1 MAQNAEKQSKKKEHI
16 LVGLSSAPSNSKI
29 VETASKMAR
38 AFDANFTAL
47 YIKTSQSEV
56 LSEENAKR
64 LQNNIKFAERMGAT
78 VVTVYGEDVALQMAE
93 YAKTSGATK
102 IVIGRNATKRAGIIK
117 KPTLADKL
125 IVLATNI
132 DIHIIPDA
140 NSDLREQ
147 KETLFKK
154 TNALSIIKDLAISLG
169 VIIVASLIG
178 LFFAYL
184 GFSEAN
190 IITLYILGVLITS
203 IITSSKIT
211 WGFSSVASVLI
222 FNFLFT
228 KPRFTLMA
236 YGDGYPITFAIMLV
250 ASLITGSLASKM
262 HNQTKQ
268 SSQAAYRTKILFDSN
283 RLLQRAS
290 DDEEVLKITAEQLKK
305 LLNREIVIFKQ
316 DKDALQTLVYALD
329 DSFKVGEKELNT
341 AKSILI
347 NDSYAYKDAQLR
359 CDYYPIKTQLRTYGI
374 VAVYKNE
381 KEIDSFEN
389 SIVLSLVGECALA
402 IENLFNAKEKELAA
416 VLAENE
422 QLRANLLRAISH
434 DLRTP
439 LTAISGNASN
449 LISNS
454 VSFDEQT
461 KLSIYN
467 DIYNDS
473 MWLIN
478 LVENLLSITR
488 LEEGRINLNFTAEL
502 INEVVAEAVKHVHM
516 RQGGQKIT
524 VVHKDELLLAKM
536 DARLIIQVI
545 INILDNAMKYTPSDS
560 MITITTEKQ
569 KDKAIISIADN
580 GAGIPDELKERVFD
594 MFYTGANKLA
604 DSRRGI
610 GLGLSLCKSIISV
623 HGGEIFVKDN
633 VPSGAIF
640 TFTLPIG
647 EIKINESSCD
657 IDS

>member
-1 MAQNAEKQSKKKEHI
+1 MVQNTEKQSKKKEHI

-38 AFDANFTAL
+38 AFDANLTAL

-78 VVTVYGEDVALQMAE
+78 IVTVYGEDVALQMAE

-102 IVIGRNATKRAGIIK
+102 IVIGRNATKRAGIIR

-125 IVLATNI
+125 IALATNI

-140 NSDLREQ
+140 DSDLREQ

-154 TNALSIIKDLAISLG
+154 TNALSIVKDLAISLG
-169 VIIVASLIG
+169 VIIVISLIG
-178 LFFAYL
+178 LFFAHL

-203 IITSSKIT
+203 IVTSSKLA

-228 KPRFTLMA
+228 KPRFSLMA
-236 YGDGYPITFAIMLV
+236 YGDGYPITFAIMFV

-268 SSQAAYRTKILFDSN
+268 SSQAAYRTKILFDAN

-316 DKDALQTLVYALD
+316 NKDTLQTLVYALD
-329 DSFKVGEKELNT
+329 DSFQMGEKELNIAT
-341 AKSILI
+341 SILI
-347 NDSYAYKDAQLR
+347 NHSYDYKDAKLR
-359 CDYYPIKTQLRTYGI
+359 CDYYPLKTQLRTYGI

-402 IENLFNAKEKELAA
+402 LENLFNAKEKELAA

-449 LISNS
+449 LISNAS
-454 VSFDEQT
+454 SFDEQT

-488 LEEGRINLNFTAEL
+488 LEEGRMNLNFTAEL
-502 INEVVAEAVKHVHM
+502 IDEVVAEAVKHVHM

-524 VVHKDELLLAKM
+524 VVHKDEFLLAKM
-536 DARLIIQVI
+536 DIRLIIQVI
-545 INILDNAMKYTPSDS
+545 INILDNAIKYTPKDS

-604 DSRRGI
+604 DSRRSI
-610 GLGLSLCKSIISV
+610 GLGLALCKSIISV

-647 EIKINESSCD
+647 EIKINE
-657 IDS
+657 

>member
-1 MAQNAEKQSKKKEHI
+1 MQSSEKQSKKKEHI

-29 VETASKMAR
+29 VETASKMAK
-38 AFDANFTAL
+38 AFGANFTAL
-47 YIKTSQSEV
+47 YIKTSQSEI
-56 LSEENAKR
+56 LSEENATR

-93 YAKTSGATK
+93 YAKTSGVTK
-102 IVIGRNATKRAGIIK
+102 IVIGRNATKRAGLIR

-125 IVLATNI
+125 ISLVTSI

-140 NSDLREQ
+140 DSDLREQ
-147 KETLFKK
+147 KANLFRK
-154 TNALSIIKDLAISLG
+154 TNALSIIKDLAISFG

-178 LFFAYL
+178 LFFAHL

-203 IITSSKIT
+203 IITSSKT
-211 WGFSSVASVLI
+211 AWGFTSVASVLI

-236 YGDGYPITFAIMLV
+236 YGDGYPITFAIMFA

-268 SSQAAYRTKILFDSN
+268 SSQAAYRTKILFDAN

-290 DDEEVLKITAEQLKK
+290 NDEEVLRITAEQLKK
-305 LLNREIVIFKQ
+305 LLNREIVVFKR
-316 DKDALQTLVYALD
+316 DKDGLQTLVYGLE
-329 DSFKVGEKELNT
+329 DSFQIEEIELKT
-341 AKSILI
+341 ASNILV
-347 NDSYAYKDAQLR
+347 NLSSDYNNAQSR
-359 CDYYPIKTQLRTYGI
+359 CDYYPMKTQLRTYGV
-374 VAVYKNE
+374 VAVYKSE

-402 IENLFNAKEKELAA
+402 LENLFNAKEKELAA

-449 LISNS
+449 LISNAA
-454 VSFDEQT
+454 SFDEQT

-467 DIYNDS
+467 DIYHDS

-488 LEEGRINLNFTAEL
+488 LEEGRMNLNFTTEL
-502 INEVVAEAVKHVHM
+502 VDEVVAEAIKHIHQ
-516 RQGGQKIT
+516 RERGQKIT

-536 DARLIIQVI
+536 DTRLIIQVI
-545 INILDNAMKYTPSDS
+545 INILDNAMKYTPTDS
-560 MITITTEKQ
+560 LVTVITEKQ
-569 KDKAIISIADN
+569 NDKAVISIADN
-580 GAGIPDELKERVFD
+580 GAGIPNELKERVFD
-594 MFYTGANKLA
+594 MFYTGAKKLA
-604 DSRRGI
+604 DSRRSI
-610 GLGLSLCKSIISV
+610 GLGLALCKSIISV
-623 HGGEIFVKDN
+623 HNGEIFVKDN

-647 EIKINESSCD
+647 EIEINE
-657 IDS
+657 

>member
-1 MAQNAEKQSKKKEHI
+1 MQSSEKQSKKKEHI

-29 VETASKMAR
+29 VETASKMAK
-38 AFDANFTAL
+38 AFGANFTAL
-47 YIKTSQSEV
+47 YIKTSQSEI
-56 LSEENAKR
+56 LSEENATR

-78 VVTVYGEDVALQMAE
+78 VVTIYSEDVALQMAE
-93 YAKTSGATK
+93 YAKTSGVTK
-102 IVIGRNATKRAGIIK
+102 IVIGRNATKRAGLIR

-125 IVLATNI
+125 ISLVTSI

-140 NSDLREQ
+140 DSDLREQ
-147 KETLFKK
+147 KANLFRK
-154 TNALSIIKDLAISLG
+154 TNALSIIKDLAISFG

-178 LFFAYL
+178 LFFAHL

-203 IITSSKIT
+203 IITSSKT
-211 WGFSSVASVLI
+211 AWGFSSVASVLI

-228 KPRFTLMA
+228 KPRFSLMA
-236 YGDGYPITFAIMLV
+236 YGDGYPITFAIMFV

-268 SSQAAYRTKILFDSN
+268 SSQAAYRTKILFDAN

-290 DDEEVLKITAEQLKK
+290 NDEEVLRITAEQLKK
-305 LLNREIVIFKQ
+305 LLNRHIVIFKQ
-316 DKDALQTLVYALD
+316 NKDALQTLVYALD
-329 DSFKVGEKELNT
+329 DSFQMGEKELNIAT
-341 AKSILI
+341 NILI
-347 NDSYAYKDAQLR
+347 NHSYDYKDAQLR
-359 CDYYPIKTQLRTYGI
+359 CDYYPLKTQLRTYGI
-374 VAVYKNE
+374 IAVYKNE

-402 IENLFNAKEKELAA
+402 LENLFNAKEKELAA

-449 LISNS
+449 LISNAS
-454 VSFDEQT
+454 SFDEQT

-467 DIYNDS
+467 DIYHDS

-488 LEEGRINLNFTAEL
+488 LEEGRMNLNFTTEL
-502 INEVVAEAVKHVHM
+502 VDEVVAEAIKHVHQ
-516 RQGGQKIT
+516 RERGQKIT

-536 DARLIIQVI
+536 DTRLIIQVI
-545 INILDNAMKYTPSDS
+545 INILDNAMKYTPTDS
-560 MITITTEKQ
+560 LVTVITEKQ
-569 KDKAIISIADN
+569 NDKAVISIADN

-594 MFYTGANKLA
+594 MFYTGAKKLA
-604 DSRRGI
+604 DSRRSI
-610 GLGLSLCKSIISV
+610 GLGLALCKSIISV
-623 HGGEIFVKDN
+623 HNGEIFVKDN

-647 EIKINESSCD
+647 EIEINE
-657 IDS
+657 

>member
-1 MAQNAEKQSKKKEHI
+1 MQSSEKQSKKKEHI

-29 VETASKMAR
+29 VETASKMAK
-38 AFDANFTAL
+38 AFGANFTAL
-47 YIKTSQSEV
+47 YIKTLQSEI
-56 LSEENAKR
+56 LSEENATR

-93 YAKTSGATK
+93 YAKTSGVTK
-102 IVIGRNATKRAGIIK
+102 IVIGRNATKRAGLIR

-125 IVLATNI
+125 ISLVTSI

-140 NSDLREQ
+140 DSDLREQ
-147 KETLFKK
+147 KANLFRK
-154 TNALSIIKDLAISLG
+154 TNALSIIKDLAISFG

-178 LFFAYL
+178 LFFAHL

-203 IITSSKIT
+203 IITSNKT
-211 WGFSSVASVLI
+211 AWGFTSVASVLI

-236 YGDGYPITFAIMLV
+236 YGDGYPITFAIMFA

-268 SSQAAYRTKILFDSN
+268 SSQAAYRTKILFDAN

-290 DDEEVLKITAEQLKK
+290 NDEEVLRITAEQLKK
-305 LLNREIVIFKQ
+305 LLNREIVVFKR
-316 DKDALQTLVYALD
+316 DKDGLQTLVYGLE
-329 DSFKVGEKELNT
+329 DSFQIEEIELKT
-341 AKSILI
+341 ASNILV
-347 NDSYAYKDAQLR
+347 NLSSDYNNAQSR
-359 CDYYPIKTQLRTYGI
+359 CDYYPMKTQLRTYGV
-374 VAVYKNE
+374 VAVYKSE

-402 IENLFNAKEKELAA
+402 LENLFNAKEKELAA

-449 LISNS
+449 LISNAA
-454 VSFDEQT
+454 SFDEQT

-467 DIYNDS
+467 DIYHDS

-488 LEEGRINLNFTAEL
+488 LEEGRMNLNFTTEL
-502 INEVVAEAVKHVHM
+502 VDEVVAEAIKHIHQ
-516 RQGGQKIT
+516 RERGQKIT

-536 DARLIIQVI
+536 DTRLIIQVI
-545 INILDNAMKYTPSDS
+545 INILDNAMKYTPTDS
-560 MITITTEKQ
+560 LVTVITEKQ
-569 KDKAIISIADN
+569 NDKAVISIADN
-580 GAGIPDELKERVFD
+580 GAGIPNELKERVFD
-594 MFYTGANKLA
+594 MFYTGAKKLA
-604 DSRRGI
+604 DSRRSI
-610 GLGLSLCKSIISV
+610 GLGLALCKSIISV
-623 HGGEIFVKDN
+623 HNGEIFVKDN

-647 EIKINESSCD
+647 EIEINE
-657 IDS
+657 

>member
-1 MAQNAEKQSKKKEHI
+1 MVQNAEKQSKKKEHI

-38 AFDANFTAL
+38 AFDANLTAL

-56 LSEENAKR
+56 ISEENAKR

-78 VVTVYGEDVALQMAE
+78 IVTVYGEDVALQMAE

-102 IVIGRNATKRAGIIK
+102 IVIGRNATKRAGIIR

-125 IVLATNI
+125 IALATNI

-140 NSDLREQ
+140 DSDLREQ

-154 TNALSIIKDLAISLG
+154 TNALSIVKDLAISLG
-169 VIIVASLIG
+169 VIIVTSLIG
-178 LFFAYL
+178 LFFAHL

-203 IITSSKIT
+203 IVTSSKLA

-228 KPRFTLMA
+228 KPRFSLMA
-236 YGDGYPITFAIMLV
+236 YGDGYPITFAIMFV

-268 SSQAAYRTKILFDSN
+268 SAQAAYRTKILFDAN

-316 DKDALQTLVYALD
+316 NKDALQTLVYALD
-329 DSFKVGEKELNT
+329 DSFQMGEKELNIAT
-341 AKSILI
+341 SILI
-347 NDSYAYKDAQLR
+347 NHSYDYKDAQLR
-359 CDYYPIKTQLRTYGI
+359 CDYYPLKTQLRTYGI

-402 IENLFNAKEKELAA
+402 LENLFNAKEKELAA

-449 LISNS
+449 LISNAS
-454 VSFDEQT
+454 SFDEQT

-488 LEEGRINLNFTAEL
+488 LEEGRMNLNFTAEL
-502 INEVVAEAVKHVHM
+502 IDEVVAEAVKHVHM

-524 VVHKDELLLAKM
+524 VVHKDEFLLAKM
-536 DARLIIQVI
+536 DTRLIIQVI
-545 INILDNAMKYTPSDS
+545 INILDNAIKYTPKDS

-604 DSRRGI
+604 DSRRSI
-610 GLGLSLCKSIISV
+610 GLGLALCKSIISV

-647 EIKINESSCD
+647 EIKINE
-657 IDS
+657 

>member
-1 MAQNAEKQSKKKEHI
+1 MVQNAEKQSKKKEHI

-38 AFDANFTAL
+38 AFDANLTAL

-78 VVTVYGEDVALQMAE
+78 IVTVYGEDVALQMAE

-102 IVIGRNATKRAGIIK
+102 IVIGRNATKRAGIIR

-125 IVLATNI
+125 IALATNI

-140 NSDLREQ
+140 DSDLREQ

-154 TNALSIIKDLAISLG
+154 TNALSIVKDLVISLG
-169 VIIVASLIG
+169 VIIVTSFIG
-178 LFFAYL
+178 LFFAHL

-203 IITSSKIT
+203 IVTSSKLA

-228 KPRFTLMA
+228 KPRFSLMA
-236 YGDGYPITFAIMLV
+236 YGDGYPITFAIMFV

-268 SSQAAYRTKILFDSN
+268 SSQAAYRTKILFDAN

-316 DKDALQTLVYALD
+316 NKDALQTLVYALD
-329 DSFKVGEKELNT
+329 NSFQMGEKELNI

-347 NDSYAYKDAQLR
+347 NHSYDYKDAQLR
-359 CDYYPIKTQLRTYGI
+359 CDYYPLKTQLRTYGI

-389 SIVLSLVGECALA
+389 SIILSLVGECALA
-402 IENLFNAKEKELAA
+402 LENLFNAKEKELAA

-449 LISNS
+449 LISNAS
-454 VSFDEQT
+454 SFDEQT

-488 LEEGRINLNFTAEL
+488 LEEGRMNLNFTAEL
-502 INEVVAEAVKHVHM
+502 IDEVVAEAVKHVHM
-516 RQGGQKIT
+516 RQGRQKIT
-524 VVHKDELLLAKM
+524 VVHKDEFLLAKM
-536 DARLIIQVI
+536 DTRLIIQVI
-545 INILDNAMKYTPSDS
+545 INILDNAIKYTPKDS
-560 MITITTEKQ
+560 MITITTEQQ
-569 KDKAIISIADN
+569 KDKAIISITDN

-604 DSRRGI
+604 DSRRSI

-647 EIKINESSCD
+647 EIKINE
-657 IDS
+657 

>member
-1 MAQNAEKQSKKKEHI
+1 MVQNAKKQSKKKEHI

-38 AFDANFTAL
+38 AFDANLTAL

-56 LSEENAKR
+56 ISEENAKR

-78 VVTVYGEDVALQMAE
+78 IVTVYGEDVALQMAE

-102 IVIGRNATKRAGIIK
+102 IVIGRNATKRAGIIR

-125 IVLATNI
+125 IALATNI

-140 NSDLREQ
+140 DSDLREQ
-147 KETLFKK
+147 KVALFKK
-154 TNALSIIKDLAISLG
+154 TNALSIVKDLAISLG
-169 VIIVASLIG
+169 VIIVTSLIG
-178 LFFAYL
+178 LFFAHL

-203 IITSSKIT
+203 IVTSSKLA

-228 KPRFTLMA
+228 KPRFSLMA
-236 YGDGYPITFAIMLV
+236 YGDGYPITFAIMFV

-268 SSQAAYRTKILFDSN
+268 SSQAAYRTKILFDAN

-316 DKDALQTLVYALD
+316 NKDALQTLVYALD
-329 DSFKVGEKELNT
+329 DSFQMGEKELNIAT
-341 AKSILI
+341 SILI
-347 NDSYAYKDAQLR
+347 NHSYDYKDAQLR
-359 CDYYPIKTQLRTYGI
+359 CDYYPLKTQLRTYGI

-389 SIVLSLVGECALA
+389 SIILSLVGECALA
-402 IENLFNAKEKELAA
+402 LENLFNAKEKELAA

-449 LISNS
+449 LISNAS
-454 VSFDEQT
+454 SFDEQT

-488 LEEGRINLNFTAEL
+488 LEEGRMNLNFTAEL
-502 INEVVAEAVKHVHM
+502 IDEVVAEAVKHVYM

-524 VVHKDELLLAKM
+524 VVHKDEFLLAKM
-536 DARLIIQVI
+536 DTRLIIQVI
-545 INILDNAMKYTPSDS
+545 INILDNAIKYTPKDS

-604 DSRRGI
+604 DSRRSI
-610 GLGLSLCKSIISV
+610 GLGLALCKSIISV

-647 EIKINESSCD
+647 EIKINE
-657 IDS
+657 

>member
-1 MAQNAEKQSKKKEHI
+1 MVQNAKKQSKKKEHI

-38 AFDANFTAL
+38 AFDANLTAL

-78 VVTVYGEDVALQMAE
+78 IVTVYGEDVALQMAE

-102 IVIGRNATKRAGIIK
+102 IVIGRNATKRAGIIR

-125 IVLATNI
+125 IALATNI

-140 NSDLREQ
+140 DSDLREQ

-154 TNALSIIKDLAISLG
+154 TNALSIVKDLAISLG
-169 VIIVASLIG
+169 VIIVTSLIG
-178 LFFAYL
+178 LFFAHL

-203 IITSSKIT
+203 IVTSSKLA

-228 KPRFTLMA
+228 KPRFSLMA
-236 YGDGYPITFAIMLV
+236 YGDGYPITFAIMFV

-268 SSQAAYRTKILFDSN
+268 SSQAAYRTKILLDAN

-316 DKDALQTLVYALD
+316 NKDALQTLVYALD
-329 DSFKVGEKELNT
+329 DSFQMGEKERNIAT
-341 AKSILI
+341 SILI
-347 NDSYAYKDAQLR
+347 NHSYDYKDAQLR
-359 CDYYPIKTQLRTYGI
+359 CDYYPLKTQLRTYGI

-389 SIVLSLVGECALA
+389 SIILSLVGECALA
-402 IENLFNAKEKELAA
+402 LENLFNAKEKELAA

-449 LISNS
+449 LISNAS
-454 VSFDEQT
+454 SFDEQT

-488 LEEGRINLNFTAEL
+488 LEEGRMNLNFTAEL
-502 INEVVAEAVKHVHM
+502 IDEVVAEAVKHVHM

-524 VVHKDELLLAKM
+524 VVHKDEFLLAKM
-536 DARLIIQVI
+536 DTRLIIQVI
-545 INILDNAMKYTPSDS
+545 INILDNAIKYTPKDS

-604 DSRRGI
+604 DSRRSI
-610 GLGLSLCKSIISV
+610 GLGLALCKSIISV

-640 TFTLPIG
+640 TVTLPIG
-647 EIKINESSCD
+647 EIQINE
-657 IDS
+657 

>member
-1 MAQNAEKQSKKKEHI
+1 MVQNAEKQSKKKEHI

-38 AFDANFTAL
+38 AFDANLTAL

-78 VVTVYGEDVALQMAE
+78 IVTVYGEDVALQMAE

-102 IVIGRNATKRAGIIK
+102 IVIGRNATKRAGIIR

-125 IVLATNI
+125 IALATNI

-140 NSDLREQ
+140 DSDLREQ

-154 TNALSIIKDLAISLG
+154 TNALSIVKDLAISLG
-169 VIIVASLIG
+169 VIIVTSLIG
-178 LFFAYL
+178 LFFAHL

-203 IITSSKIT
+203 IVTSSKLA

-228 KPRFTLMA
+228 KPRFSLMA
-236 YGDGYPITFAIMLV
+236 YGDGYPITFAIMFV

-268 SSQAAYRTKILFDSN
+268 SSQAAYRTKILFDAN

-290 DDEEVLKITAEQLKK
+290 DNEEVLKITAEQLKK

-316 DKDALQTLVYALD
+316 NKDTLQTLVYALD
-329 DSFKVGEKELNT
+329 DSFQMGEKELNIAT
-341 AKSILI
+341 SILI
-347 NDSYAYKDAQLR
+347 NHSYDYKDAQLR
-359 CDYYPIKTQLRTYGI
+359 CDYYPLKTQLRTYGI

-402 IENLFNAKEKELAA
+402 LENLFNAKEKELAA

-449 LISNS
+449 LISNAS
-454 VSFDEQT
+454 SFDEQT

-488 LEEGRINLNFTAEL
+488 LEEGRMNLNFTAEL
-502 INEVVAEAVKHVHM
+502 IDEVVAEAVKHVHM
-516 RQGGQKIT
+516 RQGRQKIT
-524 VVHKDELLLAKM
+524 VVHKDEFLLAKM
-536 DARLIIQVI
+536 DTRLIIQVI
-545 INILDNAMKYTPSDS
+545 INILDNAIKYTPKDS

-594 MFYTGANKLA
+594 MFYTGANKMA
-604 DSRRGI
+604 DSRRSI
-610 GLGLSLCKSIISV
+610 GLGLALCKSIISV

-647 EIKINESSCD
+647 EIKINE
-657 IDS
+657 

>member
-1 MAQNAEKQSKKKEHI
+1 
-16 LVGLSSAPSNSKI
+16 
-29 VETASKMAR
+29 
-38 AFDANFTAL
+38 
-47 YIKTSQSEV
+47 
-56 LSEENAKR
+56 
-64 LQNNIKFAERMGAT
+64 
-78 VVTVYGEDVALQMAE
+78 
-93 YAKTSGATK
+93 
-102 IVIGRNATKRAGIIK
+102 
-117 KPTLADKL
+117 
-125 IVLATNI
+125 
-132 DIHIIPDA
+132 
-140 NSDLREQ
+140 
-147 KETLFKK
+147 
-154 TNALSIIKDLAISLG
+154 
-169 VIIVASLIG
+169 
-178 LFFAYL
+178 
-184 GFSEAN
+184 
-190 IITLYILGVLITS
+190 
-203 IITSSKIT
+203 
-211 WGFSSVASVLI
+211 
-222 FNFLFT
+222 
-228 KPRFTLMA
+228 MA
-236 YGDGYPITFAIMLV
+236 YGDGYPITFAIMFV

-268 SSQAAYRTKILFDSN
+268 SSQAAYRTKILFDAN

-316 DKDALQTLVYALD
+316 NKDALQTLVYALD
-329 DSFKVGEKELNT
+329 DSFQMGEKELNIAT
-341 AKSILI
+341 SILI
-347 NDSYAYKDAQLR
+347 NHSYDYKDAQLR
-359 CDYYPIKTQLRTYGI
+359 CDYYPLKTQLRTYGI

-402 IENLFNAKEKELAA
+402 LENLFNAKEKELAA

-449 LISNS
+449 LISNAS
-454 VSFDEQT
+454 SFDEQT

-488 LEEGRINLNFTAEL
+488 LEEGRMNLNFTAEL
-502 INEVVAEAVKHVHM
+502 IDEVVAEAVKHVHM

-524 VVHKDELLLAKM
+524 VVHKDEFLLAKM
-536 DARLIIQVI
+536 DTRLIIQVI
-545 INILDNAMKYTPSDS
+545 INILDNAIKYTPKDS

-594 MFYTGANKLA
+594 MFYTGANKMA
-604 DSRRGI
+604 DSRRSI
-610 GLGLSLCKSIISV
+610 GLGLALCKSIISV

-647 EIKINESSCD
+647 EIKINE
-657 IDS
+657 

>member
-1 MAQNAEKQSKKKEHI
+1 MVQNAEKQSKKKEHI

-38 AFDANFTAL
+38 AFDANLTAL

-78 VVTVYGEDVALQMAE
+78 IVTVYSEDVALQMAE

-102 IVIGRNATKRAGIIK
+102 IVIGRNATKRAGIIR

-125 IVLATNI
+125 IALATNI

-140 NSDLREQ
+140 DSDLKEQ

-154 TNALSIIKDLAISLG
+154 TNALSIVKDLAISLG
-169 VIIVASLIG
+169 VIIVTSLIG
-178 LFFAYL
+178 LFFAHL

-203 IITSSKIT
+203 IVTSSKLA

-228 KPRFTLMA
+228 KPRFSLMA
-236 YGDGYPITFAIMLV
+236 YGDGYPITFAIMFV

-268 SSQAAYRTKILFDSN
+268 SSQAAYRTKILFDAN

-290 DDEEVLKITAEQLKK
+290 NDEEVLRITAEQLKK
-305 LLNREIVIFKQ
+305 LLNREIVVFKR
-316 DKDALQTLVYALD
+316 DKDGLQTLVYGLE
-329 DSFKVGEKELNT
+329 DSFQIEEIELKT
-341 AKSILI
+341 ASNILV
-347 NDSYAYKDAQLR
+347 NLSSDYNNAQSR
-359 CDYYPIKTQLRTYGI
+359 CDYYPMKTQLRTYGV
-374 VAVYKNE
+374 VAVYKSE

-402 IENLFNAKEKELAA
+402 LENLFNAKEKELAA

-449 LISNS
+449 LISNAA
-454 VSFDEQT
+454 SFDEQT

-467 DIYNDS
+467 DIYHDS

-488 LEEGRINLNFTAEL
+488 LEEGRMNLNFTTEL
-502 INEVVAEAVKHVHM
+502 VDEVVAEAIKHVHQ
-516 RQGGQKIT
+516 RERGQKIT

-536 DARLIIQVI
+536 DTRLIIQVI
-545 INILDNAMKYTPSDS
+545 INILDNAMKYTPTDS
-560 MITITTEKQ
+560 LVTVITEKQ
-569 KDKAIISIADN
+569 NDKAVISIADN

-594 MFYTGANKLA
+594 MFYTGAKKLA
-604 DSRRGI
+604 DSRRSI
-610 GLGLSLCKSIISV
+610 GLGLALCKSIISV
-623 HGGEIFVKDN
+623 HNGEIFVKDN

-647 EIKINESSCD
+647 EIEINE
-657 IDS
+657 

>member
-1 MAQNAEKQSKKKEHI
+1 MVQNAEKQSKKKEHI

-38 AFDANFTAL
+38 AFDANLTAL

-78 VVTVYGEDVALQMAE
+78 IVTVYGEDVALQMAE

-102 IVIGRNATKRAGIIK
+102 IVIGRNATKRAGIIR

-125 IVLATNI
+125 IALATNI

-140 NSDLREQ
+140 DSDLREQ

-154 TNALSIIKDLAISLG
+154 TNALSIVKDLAISLG
-169 VIIVASLIG
+169 VIIVTSLIG
-178 LFFAYL
+178 LFFAHL

-203 IITSSKIT
+203 IVTSSKLA

-228 KPRFTLMA
+228 KPRFSLMA
-236 YGDGYPITFAIMLV
+236 YGDGYPITFAIMFV

-268 SSQAAYRTKILFDSN
+268 SSQAAYRTKILFDAN

-316 DKDALQTLVYALD
+316 NKDALQTLVYALD
-329 DSFKVGEKELNT
+329 DSFQMGEKELNIAT
-341 AKSILI
+341 SILI
-347 NDSYAYKDAQLR
+347 NHSYDYKDAQLR
-359 CDYYPIKTQLRTYGI
+359 CDYYPLKTQLRTYGI

-389 SIVLSLVGECALA
+389 SIILSLVGECALA
-402 IENLFNAKEKELAA
+402 LENLFNAKEKELAA

-449 LISNS
+449 LISNAS
-454 VSFDEQT
+454 SFDEQT

-488 LEEGRINLNFTAEL
+488 LEEGRMNLNFTAEL
-502 INEVVAEAVKHVHM
+502 IDEVVAEAVKHVHM

-524 VVHKDELLLAKM
+524 VVHKDEFLLAKM
-536 DARLIIQVI
+536 DTRLIIQVI
-545 INILDNAMKYTPSDS
+545 INILDNAIKYTPKDS

-580 GAGIPDELKERVFD
+580 GFGIPDELKERVFD

-604 DSRRGI
+604 DSRRSI
-610 GLGLSLCKSIISV
+610 GLGLALCKSIISV

-647 EIKINESSCD
+647 EIKINE
-657 IDS
+657 

>member
-1 MAQNAEKQSKKKEHI
+1 MVQNAEKQSKKKEHI

-38 AFDANFTAL
+38 AFDANLTAL

-78 VVTVYGEDVALQMAE
+78 IVTVYGEDVALQMAQ

-102 IVIGRNATKRAGIIK
+102 IVIGRNATKRAGIIR

-125 IVLATNI
+125 IALATNI

-140 NSDLREQ
+140 DSDLREQ

-154 TNALSIIKDLAISLG
+154 TNALSIVKDLAISLG
-169 VIIVASLIG
+169 VIIVTSLIG
-178 LFFAYL
+178 LFFAHL

-203 IITSSKIT
+203 IVTSSKLA

-228 KPRFTLMA
+228 KPRFSLMA
-236 YGDGYPITFAIMLV
+236 YGDGYPITFAIMFV

-268 SSQAAYRTKILFDSN
+268 SSQAAYRTKILFDAN

-316 DKDALQTLVYALD
+316 NKDALQTLVYALD
-329 DSFKVGEKELNT
+329 NSFQMGEKELNIAT
-341 AKSILI
+341 SILI
-347 NDSYAYKDAQLR
+347 NHSYDYKDAQLR
-359 CDYYPIKTQLRTYGI
+359 CDYYPLKTQLRTYGI

-402 IENLFNAKEKELAA
+402 LENLFNAKEKELAA

-449 LISNS
+449 LISNAS
-454 VSFDEQT
+454 SFDEQT

-488 LEEGRINLNFTAEL
+488 LEEGRMNLNFTAEL
-502 INEVVAEAVKHVHM
+502 IDEVVAEAVKHVHM

-524 VVHKDELLLAKM
+524 VVHKDEFLLAKM
-536 DARLIIQVI
+536 DTRLIIQVI
-545 INILDNAMKYTPSDS
+545 INILDNAIKYTPKDS

-604 DSRRGI
+604 DSRRSI
-610 GLGLSLCKSIISV
+610 GLGLALCKSIISV

-647 EIKINESSCD
+647 EIKINE
-657 IDS
+657 

>member
-1 MAQNAEKQSKKKEHI
+1 MQNIDNLSNNKEHI
-16 LVGLSSAPSNSKI
+16 LVGLSSAPSNKKI
-29 VETASKMAR
+29 VETASKMAK
-38 AFDANFTAL
+38 AFGANFTAL

-64 LQNNIKFAERMGAT
+64 LQNNIKFAEQMGAT
-78 VVTVYGEDVALQMAE
+78 IVTVYGEDISLQMAE
-93 YAKTSGATK
+93 YAKTSAVTK
-102 IVIGRNATKRAGIIK
+102 IVIGRNATKRAGFIR

-125 IVLATNI
+125 ISLATNI

-140 NSDLREQ
+140 DYDLREQ
-147 KETLFKK
+147 KATLFRK
-154 TNALSIIKDLAISLG
+154 TSALSIVKDLAISLG
-169 VIIVASLIG
+169 IIVVASLIG
-178 LFFAYL
+178 LFFAHL

-203 IITSSKIT
+203 IITSSKIA
-211 WGFSSVASVLI
+211 WGFSSIASVLI

-236 YGDGYPITFAIMLV
+236 YGDGYPITFAIMFV

-262 HNQTKQ
+262 HNQIKQ
-268 SSQAAYRTKILFDSN
+268 STQATYRTKILFDAN

-290 DDEEVLKITAEQLKK
+290 NDEEVLRITAEQLKK
-305 LLNREIVIFKQ
+305 LLNREIVIFKR
-316 DKDALQTLVYALD
+316 DKGALQTLVYDLD
-329 DSFKVGEKELNT
+329 DTFEIEEIELKT
-341 AKSILI
+341 ATTILE
-347 NDSYAYKDAQLR
+347 NSVFDNKNSQSR
-359 CDYYPIKTQLRTYGI
+359 CDYYPIKTQLRTYGVI
-374 VAVYKNE
+374 AVYKSE
-381 KEIDSFEN
+381 KEIDFFEN

-402 IENLFNAKEKELAA
+402 LENLFNAKEKELAA

-422 QLRANLLRAISH
+422 RLRANLLRAISH

-449 LISNS
+449 LISNTS
-454 VSFDEQT
+454 SFDEQT

-467 DIYNDS
+467 DIYHDS

-488 LEEGRINLNFTAEL
+488 LEEGRMNINFTTE
-502 INEVVAEAVKHVHM
+502 IVEEVVAEAIKHVYKPENGHN
-516 RQGGQKIT
+516 IS
-524 VVHKDELLLAKM
+524 VFNKDELLLAKM
-536 DARLIIQVI
+536 DARLIVQVI
-545 INILDNAMKYTPSDS
+545 INILDNAIKYTPPNST
-560 MITITTEKQ
+560 ITVTTEKK
-569 KDKAIISIADN
+569 KDKAVISIADN

-604 DSRRGI
+604 DSRRSI
-610 GLGLSLCKSIISV
+610 GLGLALCKSIISV

-640 TFTLPIG
+640 TFTLPVG
-647 EIKINESSCD
+647 EIE
-657 IDS
+657 IDE

>member
-1 MAQNAEKQSKKKEHI
+1 MVQNAEKQSKKKEHI

-38 AFDANFTAL
+38 AFDANLTAL

-78 VVTVYGEDVALQMAE
+78 IVTVYGEDVALQMAE

-102 IVIGRNATKRAGIIK
+102 IVIGRNATKRAGIIR

-125 IVLATNI
+125 IALATNI

-140 NSDLREQ
+140 DSDLREQ

-154 TNALSIIKDLAISLG
+154 TNALSIVKDLAISLG
-169 VIIVASLIG
+169 IIIVASLIG
-178 LFFAYL
+178 LFFAHL

-203 IITSSKIT
+203 IVTSSKLA

-228 KPRFTLMA
+228 KPRFSLMA
-236 YGDGYPITFAIMLV
+236 YGDGYPITFAIMFV

-268 SSQAAYRTKILFDSN
+268 SSQAAYRTKILFDAN

-316 DKDALQTLVYALD
+316 NKDTLQTLVYALD
-329 DSFKVGEKELNT
+329 DSFQMGEKELNIAT
-341 AKSILI
+341 SILI
-347 NDSYAYKDAQLR
+347 NHSYDYKDAQLR
-359 CDYYPIKTQLRTYGI
+359 CDYYPLKTQLRTYGI

-389 SIVLSLVGECALA
+389 SIILSLVGECALA
-402 IENLFNAKEKELAA
+402 LENLFNAKEKELAA

-449 LISNS
+449 LISNAS
-454 VSFDEQT
+454 SFDEQT

-488 LEEGRINLNFTAEL
+488 LEEGRMNLNFTAEL
-502 INEVVAEAVKHVHM
+502 IDEVVAEAVKHVHM

-524 VVHKDELLLAKM
+524 VVHKDEFLLAKM
-536 DARLIIQVI
+536 DTRLIIQVI
-545 INILDNAMKYTPSDS
+545 INILDNAIKYTPKDS

-604 DSRRGI
+604 DSRRSI
-610 GLGLSLCKSIISV
+610 GLGLALCKSIISV

-647 EIKINESSCD
+647 EIKINE
-657 IDS
+657 

>member
-1 MAQNAEKQSKKKEHI
+1 MQSSEKQSKKKEHI

-29 VETASKMAR
+29 VETASKMAK
-38 AFDANFTAL
+38 AFGANFTAL
-47 YIKTSQSEV
+47 YIKTSQSEI
-56 LSEENAKR
+56 LSEENATR

-93 YAKTSGATK
+93 YAKTSGVTK
-102 IVIGRNATKRAGIIK
+102 IVIGRNATKRAGLIR

-125 IVLATNI
+125 ISLVTSI

-140 NSDLREQ
+140 DSDLREQ
-147 KETLFKK
+147 KANLFRK
-154 TNALSIIKDLAISLG
+154 TNALSIIKDLAISFG

-178 LFFAYL
+178 LFFAHL

-203 IITSSKIT
+203 IITSSKT
-211 WGFSSVASVLI
+211 AWGFTSVASVLI

-236 YGDGYPITFAIMLV
+236 YGDGYPITFAIMFA

-268 SSQAAYRTKILFDSN
+268 SSQAAYRTKILFDAN

-290 DDEEVLKITAEQLKK
+290 NDEEVLRITAEQLKK
-305 LLNREIVIFKQ
+305 LLNREIVVFKR
-316 DKDALQTLVYALD
+316 DKDGLQTLVCGLE
-329 DSFKVGEKELNT
+329 DSFQIEEIELKT
-341 AKSILI
+341 ASNILV
-347 NDSYAYKDAQLR
+347 NLSSDYNNAQSR
-359 CDYYPIKTQLRTYGI
+359 CDYYPMKTQLRTYGV
-374 VAVYKNE
+374 VAVYKSE

-402 IENLFNAKEKELAA
+402 LENLFNAKEKEVAA

-449 LISNS
+449 LISNAA
-454 VSFDEQT
+454 SFDEQT

-467 DIYNDS
+467 DIYHDS

-488 LEEGRINLNFTAEL
+488 LEEGRMNLNFTTEL
-502 INEVVAEAVKHVHM
+502 VDEVVAEAIKHVHQ
-516 RQGGQKIT
+516 RERGQKIT

-536 DARLIIQVI
+536 DTRLIIQVI
-545 INILDNAMKYTPSDS
+545 INILDNAMKYTPTDS
-560 MITITTEKQ
+560 LVTVITEKQ
-569 KDKAIISIADN
+569 NDKAVISIADN

-594 MFYTGANKLA
+594 MFYTGAKKLA
-604 DSRRGI
+604 DSRRSI
-610 GLGLSLCKSIISV
+610 GLGLALCKSIISV
-623 HGGEIFVKDN
+623 HNGEIFVKDN

-647 EIKINESSCD
+647 EIEINE
-657 IDS
+657 

>member
-1 MAQNAEKQSKKKEHI
+1 MVQNAEKQSKKKEHI

-29 VETASKMAR
+29 VETASKMAS
-38 AFDANFTAL
+38 AFGANLTAL

-78 VVTVYGEDVALQMAE
+78 IVTVYGEDVALQMAE
-93 YAKTSGATK
+93 YAKTSGVTK
-102 IVIGRNATKRAGIIK
+102 IVIGRNATKRTGIIR

-125 IVLATNI
+125 IALATNI

-140 NSDLREQ
+140 ESDLREQ
-147 KETLFKK
+147 KATLFKK
-154 TNALSIIKDLAISLG
+154 TNALSIIKDLAMSIG
-169 VIIVASLIG
+169 VIIVVSLIG
-178 LFFAYL
+178 VFFSYL

-203 IITSSKIT
+203 IITSSKIA

-228 KPRFTLMA
+228 KPRFSLMA
-236 YGDGYPITFAIMLV
+236 YGDGYPITFAIMFV

-268 SSQAAYRTKILFDSN
+268 SSQAAYRTKILFDAN
-283 RLLQRAS
+283 RLLQRAG
-290 DDEEVLKITAEQLKK
+290 DDEDVLEITAEQLKK
-305 LLNREIVIFKQ
+305 LLNREIAIFKRG
-316 DKDALQTLVYALD
+316 KDALQTIAYGLDHLFQIEEVELKTATNILVNP
-329 DSFKVGEKELNT
+329 SFDYKNT
-341 AKSILI
+341 
-347 NDSYAYKDAQLR
+347 QTR
-359 CDYYPIKTQLRTYGI
+359 CDYYPIKTQQRTYGV
-374 VAVYKNE
+374 VAVYKSE

-449 LISNS
+449 LISNAS
-454 VSFDEQT
+454 SFDEST

-467 DIYNDS
+467 DIYYDS

-488 LEEGRINLNFTAEL
+488 IEEGRMNINFTTEL
-502 INEVVAEAVKHVHM
+502 VDEVVAEAINHVH
-516 RQGGQKIT
+516 RCEDGQKIY

-536 DARLIIQVI
+536 DTRLIIQVI
-545 INILDNAMKYTPSDS
+545 INILDNAVKYTPLNST
-560 MITITTEKQ
+560 ITITTEK
-569 KDKAIISIADN
+569 KNDKAVISIADN

-594 MFYTGANKLA
+594 MFYTGANKVA
-604 DSRRGI
+604 DSRRSI
-610 GLGLSLCKSIISV
+610 GLGLALCKSIIGV
-623 HGGEIFVKDN
+623 HNGEIFVKDN

-647 EIKINESSCD
+647 EIEINE
-657 IDS
+657 

>member
-1 MAQNAEKQSKKKEHI
+1 MVQNAEKQSKKKEHI

-38 AFDANFTAL
+38 AFDANLTAL

-56 LSEENAKR
+56 ISEENAKR

-78 VVTVYGEDVALQMAE
+78 IVTVYGEDVALQMAE

-102 IVIGRNATKRAGIIK
+102 IVIGRNATKRAGIIR

-125 IVLATNI
+125 IALATNI

-140 NSDLREQ
+140 DSDLREQ

-154 TNALSIIKDLAISLG
+154 TNALSIVKDLAISLG
-169 VIIVASLIG
+169 VIIVTSLIG
-178 LFFAYL
+178 LFFAHL

-203 IITSSKIT
+203 IVTSSKLA

-228 KPRFTLMA
+228 KPRFSLMA
-236 YGDGYPITFAIMLV
+236 YGDGYPITFAIMFV

-268 SSQAAYRTKILFDSN
+268 SSQAAYRTKILFDAN

-316 DKDALQTLVYALD
+316 NKDALQTLVYALD
-329 DSFKVGEKELNT
+329 DSFQMGEKELNIAT
-341 AKSILI
+341 SILI
-347 NDSYAYKDAQLR
+347 NHSYDYKDAQLR
-359 CDYYPIKTQLRTYGI
+359 CDYYPLKTQLRTYGI
-374 VAVYKNE
+374 IAVYKNE

-402 IENLFNAKEKELAA
+402 LENLFNAKEKELAA

-449 LISNS
+449 LISNAS
-454 VSFDEQT
+454 SFDEQT

-488 LEEGRINLNFTAEL
+488 LEEGRMNLNFTAEL
-502 INEVVAEAVKHVHM
+502 IDEVVAEAVKHVHM

-524 VVHKDELLLAKM
+524 VVHKDEFLLAKM
-536 DARLIIQVI
+536 DTRLIIQVI
-545 INILDNAMKYTPSDS
+545 INILDNAIKYTPKDS

-604 DSRRGI
+604 DSRRSI
-610 GLGLSLCKSIISV
+610 GLGLALCKSIISV

-647 EIKINESSCD
+647 EIKINE
-657 IDS
+657 

>member
-1 MAQNAEKQSKKKEHI
+1 MQSSEKQSKKKEHI

-29 VETASKMAR
+29 VETASKMAK
-38 AFDANFTAL
+38 AFGANFTAL
-47 YIKTSQSEV
+47 YIKTSQSEI
-56 LSEENAKR
+56 LSEENATR

-93 YAKTSGATK
+93 YAKTSGVTK
-102 IVIGRNATKRAGIIK
+102 IVIGRNATKRAGLIR

-125 IVLATNI
+125 ISLVTSI

-140 NSDLREQ
+140 DSDLREQ
-147 KETLFKK
+147 KANLFRK
-154 TNALSIIKDLAISLG
+154 TNALSIIKDLAISFG

-178 LFFAYL
+178 LFFAHL

-203 IITSSKIT
+203 IITSSKT
-211 WGFSSVASVLI
+211 AWGFTSVASVLI

-228 KPRFTLMA
+228 KPRFSLMA
-236 YGDGYPITFAIMLV
+236 YGDGYPITFAIMFV
-250 ASLITGSLASKM
+250 ASLITGSLASKI

-268 SSQAAYRTKILFDSN
+268 SSQAAYRTKILFDAN

-290 DDEEVLKITAEQLKK
+290 NDEEVLRITAEQLKK
-305 LLNREIVIFKQ
+305 LLNREIVVFKR
-316 DKDALQTLVYALD
+316 DKDGLQTLVYGLE
-329 DSFKVGEKELNT
+329 DSFQIEEIELKT
-341 AKSILI
+341 ASNILV
-347 NDSYAYKDAQLR
+347 NLSSDYNNAQSR
-359 CDYYPIKTQLRTYGI
+359 CDYYPMKTQLRTYGV
-374 VAVYKNE
+374 VAVYKSE

-402 IENLFNAKEKELAA
+402 LENLFNAKEKELAA

-449 LISNS
+449 LISNAA
-454 VSFDEQT
+454 SFDEQT

-467 DIYNDS
+467 DIYHDS

-488 LEEGRINLNFTAEL
+488 LEEGRMNLNFTTEL
-502 INEVVAEAVKHVHM
+502 VDEVVAEAIKHVHQ
-516 RQGGQKIT
+516 RERGQKIT

-536 DARLIIQVI
+536 DTRLIIQVI
-545 INILDNAMKYTPSDS
+545 INILDNAMKYTPTDS
-560 MITITTEKQ
+560 LVTVITEKQ
-569 KDKAIISIADN
+569 NDKAVISIADN

-594 MFYTGANKLA
+594 MFYTGAKKLA
-604 DSRRGI
+604 DSRRSI
-610 GLGLSLCKSIISV
+610 GLGLALCKSIISV
-623 HGGEIFVKDN
+623 HNGEIFVKDN

-647 EIKINESSCD
+647 EIEINE
-657 IDS
+657 

>member
-1 MAQNAEKQSKKKEHI
+1 MVQNAEKQSKKKEHI

-38 AFDANFTAL
+38 AFDANLTAL

-78 VVTVYGEDVALQMAE
+78 IVTVYGEDVALQMAE

-102 IVIGRNATKRAGIIK
+102 IVIGRNATKRAGIIR

-125 IVLATNI
+125 IALATNI

-140 NSDLREQ
+140 DSDLREQ

-154 TNALSIIKDLAISLG
+154 TNALSIVKDLAISLG
-169 VIIVASLIG
+169 VIIVTSLIG
-178 LFFAYL
+178 LFFAHL

-203 IITSSKIT
+203 IVTSSKT
-211 WGFSSVASVLI
+211 AWGFTSVASVLI

-228 KPRFTLMA
+228 KPRFSLMA
-236 YGDGYPITFAIMLV
+236 YGDGYPITFAIMFV

-268 SSQAAYRTKILFDSN
+268 SSQAAYRTKILFDAN

-316 DKDALQTLVYALD
+316 NKDALQTLVYALD
-329 DSFKVGEKELNT
+329 DSFQMGEKELNIAT
-341 AKSILI
+341 SILI
-347 NDSYAYKDAQLR
+347 NHSYDYKDAQLR
-359 CDYYPIKTQLRTYGI
+359 CDYYPLKTQLRTYGI

-402 IENLFNAKEKELAA
+402 LENLFNAKEKELAA

-449 LISNS
+449 LISNAS
-454 VSFDEQT
+454 SFDEQT

-488 LEEGRINLNFTAEL
+488 LEEGRMNLNFTAEL
-502 INEVVAEAVKHVHM
+502 IDEVVAEAVKHVHM

-524 VVHKDELLLAKM
+524 VVHKDEFLLAKM
-536 DARLIIQVI
+536 DTRLIIQVI
-545 INILDNAMKYTPSDS
+545 INILDNAIKYTPKDS

-580 GAGIPDELKERVFD
+580 GFGIPDELKERVFD

-604 DSRRGI
+604 DSRRSI
-610 GLGLSLCKSIISV
+610 GLGLALCKSIISV

-647 EIKINESSCD
+647 EIKINE
-657 IDS
+657 

>member
-1 MAQNAEKQSKKKEHI
+1 MVQNAEKQSKKKEHI

-38 AFDANFTAL
+38 AFDANLTAL

-78 VVTVYGEDVALQMAE
+78 IVTVYGEDVALQMAE

-102 IVIGRNATKRAGIIK
+102 IVIGRNATKRAGIIR

-125 IVLATNI
+125 IALATNI

-140 NSDLREQ
+140 DSDLREQ

-154 TNALSIIKDLAISLG
+154 TNSLSIVRDLAISLG
-169 VIIVASLIG
+169 VIIVISLIG
-178 LFFAYL
+178 LFFAHL

-203 IITSSKIT
+203 IVTSSKLA
-211 WGFSSVASVLI
+211 WGFSPVASVLI
-222 FNFLFT
+222 FNFLFA
-228 KPRFTLMA
+228 KPRFSLMA
-236 YGDGYPITFAIMLV
+236 YGDGYPITFAIMFV

-268 SSQAAYRTKILFDSN
+268 SSQAAYRTKILFDAN

-316 DKDALQTLVYALD
+316 NKDTLQTLVYALD
-329 DSFKVGEKELNT
+329 DSFQMGEKELNIAT
-341 AKSILI
+341 SILI
-347 NDSYAYKDAQLR
+347 NHSYDYKDAQLR
-359 CDYYPIKTQLRTYGI
+359 CDYYPLKTQLRTYGI

-389 SIVLSLVGECALA
+389 SIILSLVGECALA
-402 IENLFNAKEKELAA
+402 LENLFNAKEKELAA
-416 VLAENE
+416 VFAENE

-449 LISNS
+449 LISNAS
-454 VSFDEQT
+454 SFDEQT

-488 LEEGRINLNFTAEL
+488 LEEGRMNLNFTAEL
-502 INEVVAEAVKHVHM
+502 IDEVVAEAVKHVHM

-524 VVHKDELLLAKM
+524 VVHKDEFLLAKM
-536 DARLIIQVI
+536 DTRLIIQVI
-545 INILDNAMKYTPSDS
+545 INILDNAIKYTPKDS

-569 KDKAIISIADN
+569 KDKAIINIADN

-604 DSRRGI
+604 DSRRSI
-610 GLGLSLCKSIISV
+610 GLGLALCKSIISV

-647 EIKINESSCD
+647 EIKINE
-657 IDS
+657 

>member
-1 MAQNAEKQSKKKEHI
+1 MVQNAEKQSKKKEHI

-38 AFDANFTAL
+38 AFDANLTAL

-78 VVTVYGEDVALQMAE
+78 IVTVYGEDVALQMAE

-102 IVIGRNATKRAGIIK
+102 IVIGRNATKRAGIIR

-125 IVLATNI
+125 IALATNI

-140 NSDLREQ
+140 DSDLREQ

-154 TNALSIIKDLAISLG
+154 TNALSIVKDLAISLG
-169 VIIVASLIG
+169 VIIVISLIG
-178 LFFAYL
+178 LFFAHL

-203 IITSSKIT
+203 IVTSSKLA

-228 KPRFTLMA
+228 KPRFSLMA
-236 YGDGYPITFAIMLV
+236 YGDGYPITFAIMFV

-268 SSQAAYRTKILFDSN
+268 SSQAAYRTKILFDAN

-316 DKDALQTLVYALD
+316 NKDTLQTLVYELD
-329 DSFKVGEKELNT
+329 DSFQMGEKELNIAT
-341 AKSILI
+341 SILI
-347 NDSYAYKDAQLR
+347 NHSYDYKDAQLR
-359 CDYYPIKTQLRTYGI
+359 CDYYPLKTQLRTYGI

-389 SIVLSLVGECALA
+389 SIILSLVGECALA
-402 IENLFNAKEKELAA
+402 LENLFNAKEKELAA

-449 LISNS
+449 LISNAS
-454 VSFDEQT
+454 SFDEQT

-488 LEEGRINLNFTAEL
+488 LEEGRMNLNFTAEL
-502 INEVVAEAVKHVHM
+502 IDEVVAEAVKHVHM

-524 VVHKDELLLAKM
+524 VVHKDEFLLAKM
-536 DARLIIQVI
+536 DTRLIIQVI
-545 INILDNAMKYTPSDS
+545 INILDNAIKYTPKDS

-580 GAGIPDELKERVFD
+580 GSGIPDELKERVFD

-604 DSRRGI
+604 DSRRSI
-610 GLGLSLCKSIISV
+610 GLGLALCKSIISV

-647 EIKINESSCD
+647 EIKINE
-657 IDS
+657 

>member
-1 MAQNAEKQSKKKEHI
+1 MVQNAKKQSKKKEHI

-38 AFDANFTAL
+38 AFDANLTAL

-78 VVTVYGEDVALQMAE
+78 IVTVYGEDVALQMAE

-102 IVIGRNATKRAGIIK
+102 IVIGRNATKRAGIIR

-125 IVLATNI
+125 IALATNI

-140 NSDLREQ
+140 DSDLREQ

-154 TNALSIIKDLAISLG
+154 TNALSIVKDLAISLG

-178 LFFAYL
+178 LFFAHL

-203 IITSSKIT
+203 IVTSSKLA

-228 KPRFTLMA
+228 KPRFSLMA
-236 YGDGYPITFAIMLV
+236 YDDGYPITFAIMFV

-268 SSQAAYRTKILFDSN
+268 SSQAAYRTKILFDAN

-316 DKDALQTLVYALD
+316 NKDALQTLVYALD
-329 DSFKVGEKELNT
+329 DSFQMGEKELNIAT
-341 AKSILI
+341 SILI
-347 NDSYAYKDAQLR
+347 NHSYDYKDAQLR
-359 CDYYPIKTQLRTYGI
+359 CDYYPLKTQLRTYGI
-374 VAVYKNE
+374 VSVYKNE

-402 IENLFNAKEKELAA
+402 LENLFNAKEKELAA

-449 LISNS
+449 LISNAS
-454 VSFDEQT
+454 SFDEQT

-488 LEEGRINLNFTAEL
+488 LEEGRMNLNFTAEL
-502 INEVVAEAVKHVHM
+502 IDEVVAEAVKHVHM

-524 VVHKDELLLAKM
+524 VVHKDEFLLAKM
-536 DARLIIQVI
+536 DTRLIIQVI
-545 INILDNAMKYTPSDS
+545 INILDNAIKYTPKDS

-594 MFYTGANKLA
+594 MFYTGANKMA
-604 DSRRGI
+604 DSRRSI
-610 GLGLSLCKSIISV
+610 GLGLALCKSIISV

-647 EIKINESSCD
+647 EIKINE
-657 IDS
+657 

>member
-1 MAQNAEKQSKKKEHI
+1 MQNIDNLSNNKEHI
-16 LVGLSSAPSNSKI
+16 LVGLSSAPSNKKI
-29 VETASKMAR
+29 VETASKMAK
-38 AFDANFTAL
+38 AFGANFTAL

-64 LQNNIKFAERMGAT
+64 LQNNIKFAEQMGAT
-78 VVTVYGEDVALQMAE
+78 IVTVYGEDISLQMAE
-93 YAKTSGATK
+93 YAKTSAVTK
-102 IVIGRNATKRAGIIK
+102 IVIGRNATKRAGFIR

-125 IVLATNI
+125 ISLATNI

-140 NSDLREQ
+140 DSDLREQ
-147 KETLFKK
+147 KATLFRK
-154 TNALSIIKDLAISLG
+154 TSVLSIVKDLAISLG
-169 VIIVASLIG
+169 IIVVASLIG
-178 LFFAYL
+178 LFFAHL

-203 IITSSKIT
+203 IITSSKIA
-211 WGFSSVASVLI
+211 WGFSSIASVLI

-236 YGDGYPITFAIMLV
+236 YGDGYPITFAIMFV

-262 HNQTKQ
+262 HNQIKQ
-268 SSQAAYRTKILFDSN
+268 STQATYRTKILFDAN

-290 DDEEVLKITAEQLKK
+290 NDEEVLRITAEQLKK
-305 LLNREIVIFKQ
+305 LLNREIVIFKR
-316 DKDALQTLVYALD
+316 DKGALQTLVYDLD
-329 DSFKVGEKELNT
+329 DTFEIEEIELKT
-341 AKSILI
+341 ATTILE
-347 NDSYAYKDAQLR
+347 NSVFDNKNSQSR
-359 CDYYPIKTQLRTYGI
+359 CDYYPIKTQLRTYGVI
-374 VAVYKNE
+374 AVYKSE

-402 IENLFNAKEKELAA
+402 LENLFNAKEKELAA

-422 QLRANLLRAISH
+422 RLRANLLRAISH

-449 LISNS
+449 LISNTS
-454 VSFDEQT
+454 SFDEQT

-467 DIYNDS
+467 DIYHDS

-488 LEEGRINLNFTAEL
+488 LEEGRMNINFTTE
-502 INEVVAEAVKHVHM
+502 IVEEVVAEAIKHVYKPENGHN
-516 RQGGQKIT
+516 IS
-524 VVHKDELLLAKM
+524 VFNKDELLLAKM
-536 DARLIIQVI
+536 DARLIVQVI
-545 INILDNAMKYTPSDS
+545 INILDNAIKYTPPNST
-560 MITITTEKQ
+560 ITVTTEKK
-569 KDKAIISIADN
+569 KDKAVISIADN

-604 DSRRGI
+604 DSRRSI
-610 GLGLSLCKSIISV
+610 GLGLALCKSIISV

-640 TFTLPIG
+640 TFTLPVG
-647 EIKINESSCD
+647 EIE
-657 IDS
+657 IDE

>member
-1 MAQNAEKQSKKKEHI
+1 MVQNAEKQSKKKEHI

-38 AFDANFTAL
+38 AFDANLTAL

-78 VVTVYGEDVALQMAE
+78 IVTVYGEDVALQMAE

-102 IVIGRNATKRAGIIK
+102 IVIGRNATKRAGIIR

-125 IVLATNI
+125 IALATNI

-140 NSDLREQ
+140 DSDLREQ
-147 KETLFKK
+147 KVALFKK
-154 TNALSIIKDLAISLG
+154 TNALSIVKDLAISLG

-178 LFFAYL
+178 LFFAHL

-203 IITSSKIT
+203 IVTSSKLA

-228 KPRFTLMA
+228 KPRFSLMA
-236 YGDGYPITFAIMLV
+236 YGDGYPITFAIMFV

-268 SSQAAYRTKILFDSN
+268 SSQAAYRTKILFDAN

-316 DKDALQTLVYALD
+316 NKDALQTLVYALD
-329 DSFKVGEKELNT
+329 DSFQMGEKELNIAT
-341 AKSILI
+341 SILI
-347 NDSYAYKDAQLR
+347 NHSYDYKDAQLR
-359 CDYYPIKTQLRTYGI
+359 CDYYPLKTQLRTYGI

-402 IENLFNAKEKELAA
+402 LENLFNAKEKELAA

-449 LISNS
+449 LISNAS
-454 VSFDEQT
+454 SFDEQT

-488 LEEGRINLNFTAEL
+488 LEEGRMNLNFTAEL
-502 INEVVAEAVKHVHM
+502 IDEVVAEAVKHVHM

-524 VVHKDELLLAKM
+524 VVHKDEFLLAKM
-536 DARLIIQVI
+536 DTRLIIQVI
-545 INILDNAMKYTPSDS
+545 INILDNAIKYTPKDS

-604 DSRRGI
+604 DSRRSI
-610 GLGLSLCKSIISV
+610 GLGLALCKSIISV

-647 EIKINESSCD
+647 EIKINE
-657 IDS
+657 

>member
-1 MAQNAEKQSKKKEHI
+1 MVQNAEKQSKKKEHI

-38 AFDANFTAL
+38 AFDANLTAL

-64 LQNNIKFAERMGAT
+64 LQDNIKFAERMGAT
-78 VVTVYGEDVALQMAE
+78 IVTVYGEDIALQMAE

-102 IVIGRNATKRAGIIK
+102 IVIGRNATKRSGIIR

-125 IVLATNI
+125 IALATNI

-140 NSDLREQ
+140 DSDLREQ
-147 KETLFKK
+147 KVALFKK
-154 TNALSIIKDLAISLG
+154 ANAFSVVKDLAISLG
-169 VIIVASLIG
+169 VIIVTSLIG
-178 LFFAYL
+178 LFFAHL

-203 IITSSKIT
+203 IVTSSKLA

-228 KPRFTLMA
+228 KPRFSLMA
-236 YGDGYPITFAIMLV
+236 YGDGYPITFAIMFA

-268 SSQAAYRTKILFDSN
+268 SSQAAYRTKILFDAN

-290 DDEEVLKITAEQLKK
+290 NDEEVLRITAEQLKK
-305 LLNREIVIFKQ
+305 LLNREIVVFKR
-316 DKDALQTLVYALD
+316 DKEGLQTLVYGLE
-329 DSFKVGEKELNT
+329 DSFQIEEIELKT
-341 AKSILI
+341 ASNILV
-347 NDSYAYKDAQLR
+347 NLSSDYNNAQSR
-359 CDYYPIKTQLRTYGI
+359 CDYYPMKTQLRTYGV
-374 VAVYKNE
+374 VAVYKSE

-402 IENLFNAKEKELAA
+402 LENLFNAKEKELAA

-449 LISNS
+449 LISNAA
-454 VSFDEQT
+454 SFDEQT

-467 DIYNDS
+467 DIYHDS

-488 LEEGRINLNFTAEL
+488 LEEGRMNLNFTTEL
-502 INEVVAEAVKHVHM
+502 VDEVVAEAIKHVHQ
-516 RQGGQKIT
+516 RERGQKIT

-536 DARLIIQVI
+536 DTRLIIQVI
-545 INILDNAMKYTPSDS
+545 INILDNAMKYTPTDS
-560 MITITTEKQ
+560 LVTVITEKQ
-569 KDKAIISIADN
+569 NDKAVISIADN

-594 MFYTGANKLA
+594 MFYTGAKKLA
-604 DSRRGI
+604 DSRRSI
-610 GLGLSLCKSIISV
+610 GLGLALCKSIISV
-623 HGGEIFVKDN
+623 HNGEIFVKDN

-647 EIKINESSCD
+647 EIEINE
-657 IDS
+657 

>member
-1 MAQNAEKQSKKKEHI
+1 MVRNAEKQSKKKEHI

-29 VETASKMAR
+29 VETASKMAK
-38 AFDANFTAL
+38 AFCANFTAL
-47 YIKTSQSEV
+47 YIKTSQSED

-78 VVTVYGEDVALQMAE
+78 IVTVYGEDIALQMAE
-93 YAKTSGATK
+93 YAKTSGVTK
-102 IVIGRNATKRAGIIK
+102 IVIGRNTMKRTGIIR

-125 IVLATNI
+125 IALATNI

-140 NSDLREQ
+140 DSDLREQ
-147 KETLFKK
+147 KAILFKK
-154 TNALSIIKDLAISLG
+154 TNTLSIIKDLALSLG
-169 VIIVASLIG
+169 VIIVASLVG
-178 LFFAYL
+178 LFFSHL

-203 IITSSKIT
+203 VITSSKIA

-222 FNFLFT
+222 FNFLFA
-228 KPRFTLMA
+228 KPRFSLMA
-236 YGDGYPITFAIMLV
+236 YGDGYPITFAIMFV
-250 ASLITGSLASKM
+250 ASLIAGSLASKM

-268 SSQAAYRTKILFDSN
+268 SSQAAYRTKILFDAN
-283 RLLQRAS
+283 RLLQRAN
-290 DDEEVLKITAEQLKK
+290 DDDDVLEITAEQLKK
-305 LLNREIVIFKQ
+305 LLNREVAIFKR
-316 DKDALQTLVYALD
+316 DKDALQTIAYGLD
-329 DSFKVGEKELNT
+329 DSFHIEEAELKTATNILVNPSLDYKNT
-341 AKSILI
+341 
-347 NDSYAYKDAQLR
+347 QTR
-359 CDYYPIKTQLRTYGI
+359 CDYYPIKTQQRTYGV
-374 VAVYKNE
+374 VAVYKSE

-454 VSFDEQT
+454 SSFDEPT

-467 DIYNDS
+467 DIYHDS

-488 LEEGRINLNFTAEL
+488 IEEGRMNINFTTEL
-502 INEVVAEAVKHVHM
+502 VDEVVAEAIKYVH
-516 RQGGQKIT
+516 RREDGQTIS
-524 VVHKDELLLAKM
+524 VVHKNELLLAKM
-536 DARLIIQVI
+536 DIRLIIQVI
-545 INILDNAMKYTPSDS
+545 INILDNAVKYTPSNS
-560 MITITTEKQ
+560 IITITTEK
-569 KDKAIISIADN
+569 KNDKAVISIADN
-580 GAGIPDELKERVFD
+580 GPGIPDELKERVFD
-594 MFYTGANKLA
+594 MFYTGANKVA
-604 DSRRGI
+604 DSRRSI
-610 GLGLSLCKSIISV
+610 GLGLALCKSIIGV
-623 HGGEIFVKDN
+623 HNGEIFVKDN
-633 VPSGAIF
+633 LPSGAIF

-647 EIKINESSCD
+647 EIEINE
-657 IDS
+657 

>member
-1 MAQNAEKQSKKKEHI
+1 MQSSEKQSKKKEHI

-29 VETASKMAR
+29 VETASKMAK
-38 AFDANFTAL
+38 AFGANFTAL
-47 YIKTSQSEV
+47 YIKTSQSEI
-56 LSEENAKR
+56 LSEENATR

-93 YAKTSGATK
+93 YAKTSGVTK
-102 IVIGRNATKRAGIIK
+102 IVIGRNATKRAGLIR

-125 IVLATNI
+125 ISLVTSI

-140 NSDLREQ
+140 DSDLREQ
-147 KETLFKK
+147 KANLFRK
-154 TNALSIIKDLAISLG
+154 TNALSIIKDLAISFG

-203 IITSSKIT
+203 IITSSKT
-211 WGFSSVASVLI
+211 AWGFTSVASVLI

-228 KPRFTLMA
+228 KPRFSLMA
-236 YGDGYPITFAIMLV
+236 YGDGYPITFAIMFV

-268 SSQAAYRTKILFDSN
+268 SSQAAYRTKILFDAN

-290 DDEEVLKITAEQLKK
+290 NDEEVLRITAEQLKK
-305 LLNREIVIFKQ
+305 LLNREIVVFKR
-316 DKDALQTLVYALD
+316 DKDGLQTLVYGLE
-329 DSFKVGEKELNT
+329 DSFQIEEIELKT
-341 AKSILI
+341 ASNILV
-347 NDSYAYKDAQLR
+347 NLSSDYNNAQSR
-359 CDYYPIKTQLRTYGI
+359 CDYYPMKTQLRTYGV
-374 VAVYKNE
+374 VAVYKSE

-402 IENLFNAKEKELAA
+402 LENLFNAKEKELAA

-449 LISNS
+449 LISNAA
-454 VSFDEQT
+454 SFDEQT

-467 DIYNDS
+467 DIYHDS
-473 MWLIN
+473 IWLIN

-488 LEEGRINLNFTAEL
+488 LEEGRMNLNFTTEL
-502 INEVVAEAVKHVHM
+502 VDEVVAEAIKHVHQ
-516 RQGGQKIT
+516 RERGQKIT

-536 DARLIIQVI
+536 DTRLIIQVI
-545 INILDNAMKYTPSDS
+545 INILDNAMKYTPTDS
-560 MITITTEKQ
+560 LVTVITEKQ
-569 KDKAIISIADN
+569 NDKAVISIADN

-594 MFYTGANKLA
+594 MFYTGAKKLA
-604 DSRRGI
+604 DSRRSI
-610 GLGLSLCKSIISV
+610 GLGLALCKSIISV
-623 HGGEIFVKDN
+623 HNGEIFVKDN

-647 EIKINESSCD
+647 EIEINE
-657 IDS
+657 

>member
-1 MAQNAEKQSKKKEHI
+1 MVQNAEKQSKKKEHI

-38 AFDANFTAL
+38 AFDANLTAL

-78 VVTVYGEDVALQMAE
+78 IVTVYGEDVALQMAE

-102 IVIGRNATKRAGIIK
+102 IVIGRNATKRAGIIR

-125 IVLATNI
+125 IALATNI

-140 NSDLREQ
+140 DSDLREQ

-154 TNALSIIKDLAISLG
+154 TNALSIVKDLAISLG
-169 VIIVASLIG
+169 VIIVISLIG
-178 LFFAYL
+178 LFFAHL

-203 IITSSKIT
+203 IVTSSKLA

-228 KPRFTLMA
+228 KPRFSLMA
-236 YGDGYPITFAIMLV
+236 YGDGYPITFAIMFV

-268 SSQAAYRTKILFDSN
+268 SSQAAYRTKILFDAN

-316 DKDALQTLVYALD
+316 NKDALQTLVYALD
-329 DSFKVGEKELNT
+329 DSFQMGEKELNI
-341 AKSILI
+341 AASILI
-347 NDSYAYKDAQLR
+347 NHSYDYKDAQLR
-359 CDYYPIKTQLRTYGI
+359 CDYYPLKTQLRTYGI

-402 IENLFNAKEKELAA
+402 LENLFNAKEKELAA

-449 LISNS
+449 LISNAS
-454 VSFDEQT
+454 SFDEQT

-488 LEEGRINLNFTAEL
+488 LEEGRMNLNFTAEL
-502 INEVVAEAVKHVHM
+502 IDEVVAEAVKHVHM

-524 VVHKDELLLAKM
+524 VVHKDEFLLAKM
-536 DARLIIQVI
+536 DTRLIIQVI
-545 INILDNAMKYTPSDS
+545 INILDNAIKYTPKDS

-604 DSRRGI
+604 DSRRSI
-610 GLGLSLCKSIISV
+610 GLGLALCKSIISV

-647 EIKINESSCD
+647 EIKINE
-657 IDS
+657 

>member
-1 MAQNAEKQSKKKEHI
+1 MVQNAEKQSKKKEHI

-38 AFDANFTAL
+38 AFDANLTAL

-78 VVTVYGEDVALQMAE
+78 IVTVYGEDVALQMAE

-102 IVIGRNATKRAGIIK
+102 IVIGRNATKRAGIIR

-125 IVLATNI
+125 IALATNI

-140 NSDLREQ
+140 DSDLREQ

-154 TNALSIIKDLAISLG
+154 TNALSIVKDLAISLG
-169 VIIVASLIG
+169 VIIVTSLIG
-178 LFFAYL
+178 LFFAHL

-203 IITSSKIT
+203 IVTSSKLA

-228 KPRFTLMA
+228 KPRFSLMA
-236 YGDGYPITFAIMLV
+236 YGDGYPITFAIMFV

-268 SSQAAYRTKILFDSN
+268 SSQAAYRTKILFDAN

-290 DDEEVLKITAEQLKK
+290 NDEEVLRITAEQLKK
-305 LLNREIVIFKQ
+305 LLNREIVVFKR
-316 DKDALQTLVYALD
+316 DKDGLQTLVYGLE
-329 DSFKVGEKELNT
+329 DSFQIEEIELKT
-341 AKSILI
+341 ASNILV
-347 NDSYAYKDAQLR
+347 NLSSDYNNAQSR
-359 CDYYPIKTQLRTYGI
+359 CDYYPMKTQLRTYGV
-374 VAVYKNE
+374 VAVYKSE

-402 IENLFNAKEKELAA
+402 LENLFNAKEKELAA

-449 LISNS
+449 LISNAA
-454 VSFDEQT
+454 SFDEQT

-467 DIYNDS
+467 DIYHDS

-488 LEEGRINLNFTAEL
+488 LEEGRMNLNFTTEL
-502 INEVVAEAVKHVHM
+502 VDEVVAEAIKHVHQ
-516 RQGGQKIT
+516 RERGQKIT

-536 DARLIIQVI
+536 DTRLIIQVI
-545 INILDNAMKYTPSDS
+545 INILDNAMKYTPTDS
-560 MITITTEKQ
+560 LVTVITEKQ
-569 KDKAIISIADN
+569 NDKAVISIADN

-594 MFYTGANKLA
+594 MFYTGAKKLA
-604 DSRRGI
+604 DSRRSI
-610 GLGLSLCKSIISV
+610 GLGLALCKSIISV
-623 HGGEIFVKDN
+623 HNGEIFVKDN

-647 EIKINESSCD
+647 EIEINE
-657 IDS
+657 

>member
-1 MAQNAEKQSKKKEHI
+1 MVQNAEKQSKKKEHI

-38 AFDANFTAL
+38 AFDANLTAL

-78 VVTVYGEDVALQMAE
+78 IVTVYGEDVALQMAE

-102 IVIGRNATKRAGIIK
+102 IVIGRNATKRAGIIR

-125 IVLATNI
+125 IALATNI

-140 NSDLREQ
+140 DSDLREQ

-154 TNALSIIKDLAISLG
+154 TNALSIVKDLAISLG
-169 VIIVASLIG
+169 VIIVTSLIG
-178 LFFAYL
+178 LFFAHL

-203 IITSSKIT
+203 IVTSSKLA

-228 KPRFTLMA
+228 KPRFSLMA
-236 YGDGYPITFAIMLV
+236 YGDGYPITFAIMFV

-268 SSQAAYRTKILFDSN
+268 SSQAAYRTKILFDAN

-316 DKDALQTLVYALD
+316 NKDTLQTLVYALD
-329 DSFKVGEKELNT
+329 DSFQMGEKELNIAT
-341 AKSILI
+341 SILI
-347 NDSYAYKDAQLR
+347 NHSYDYKDAQLR
-359 CDYYPIKTQLRTYGI
+359 CDYYPLKTQLRTYGI

-402 IENLFNAKEKELAA
+402 LENLFNAKEKELAA

-449 LISNS
+449 LISNAS
-454 VSFDEQT
+454 SFDEQT

-488 LEEGRINLNFTAEL
+488 LEEGRMNLNFTAEL
-502 INEVVAEAVKHVHM
+502 IDEVVAEAVKHVHM

-524 VVHKDELLLAKM
+524 VVHKDEFLLAKM
-536 DARLIIQVI
+536 DTRLIIQVI
-545 INILDNAMKYTPSDS
+545 INILDNAIKYTPKDS
-560 MITITTEKQ
+560 MITITSEKQ

-604 DSRRGI
+604 DSRRSI

-647 EIKINESSCD
+647 EIKINE
-657 IDS
+657 

>member
-1 MAQNAEKQSKKKEHI
+1 MQSSEKQSKKKEHI

-29 VETASKMAR
+29 VETASKMAK
-38 AFDANFTAL
+38 AFGANFTAL
-47 YIKTSQSEV
+47 YIKTSQSEI
-56 LSEENAKR
+56 LSEENATR

-78 VVTVYGEDVALQMAE
+78 VVTVYSEDVALQMAE
-93 YAKTSGATK
+93 YAKTSGVTK
-102 IVIGRNATKRAGIIK
+102 IVIGRNATKRAGLIR

-125 IVLATNI
+125 ISLVTSI

-140 NSDLREQ
+140 DSDLREQ
-147 KETLFKK
+147 KANLFRK
-154 TNALSIIKDLAISLG
+154 TNALSIIKDLAISFG

-178 LFFAYL
+178 LFFAHL

-203 IITSSKIT
+203 IITSSKT
-211 WGFSSVASVLI
+211 AWGFSSVASVLI

-228 KPRFTLMA
+228 KPRFSLMA
-236 YGDGYPITFAIMLV
+236 YGDGYPITFAIMFV

-268 SSQAAYRTKILFDSN
+268 SSQAAYRTKILFDAN

-290 DDEEVLKITAEQLKK
+290 NDEEVLRITAEQLKK
-305 LLNREIVIFKQ
+305 LLNREIVVFKR
-316 DKDALQTLVYALD
+316 DKDGLQTLVYGLE
-329 DSFKVGEKELNT
+329 DSFQIEEIELKT
-341 AKSILI
+341 ASNILV
-347 NDSYAYKDAQLR
+347 NLSSDYNNAQSR
-359 CDYYPIKTQLRTYGI
+359 CDYYPMKTQLRTYGV
-374 VAVYKNE
+374 VAVYKSE

-402 IENLFNAKEKELAA
+402 LENLFNAKEKELAA

-449 LISNS
+449 LISNAA
-454 VSFDEQT
+454 SFDEQT

-467 DIYNDS
+467 DIYHDS

-488 LEEGRINLNFTAEL
+488 LEEGRMNLNFTTEL
-502 INEVVAEAVKHVHM
+502 VDEVVAEAIKHVHQ
-516 RQGGQKIT
+516 RERGQKIT

-536 DARLIIQVI
+536 DTRLIIQVI
-545 INILDNAMKYTPSDS
+545 INILDNAMKYTPTDS
-560 MITITTEKQ
+560 LVTVITEKQ
-569 KDKAIISIADN
+569 NDKAVISIADN

-594 MFYTGANKLA
+594 MFYTGAKKLA
-604 DSRRGI
+604 DSRRSI
-610 GLGLSLCKSIISV
+610 GLGLALCKSIISV
-623 HGGEIFVKDN
+623 HNGEIFVKDN

-647 EIKINESSCD
+647 EIEINE
-657 IDS
+657 

>member
-1 MAQNAEKQSKKKEHI
+1 MVQNAEKQSKKKEHI

-38 AFDANFTAL
+38 AFDANLTAL

-78 VVTVYGEDVALQMAE
+78 IVTVYGEDVALQMAE

-102 IVIGRNATKRAGIIK
+102 IVIGRNATKRAGIIR

-125 IVLATNI
+125 IALATNI

-140 NSDLREQ
+140 DSDLREQ

-154 TNALSIIKDLAISLG
+154 TNALSIVKDLAISLG

-178 LFFAYL
+178 LFFAHL

-203 IITSSKIT
+203 IVTSSKLA

-228 KPRFTLMA
+228 KPRFSLMA
-236 YGDGYPITFAIMLV
+236 YGDGYPITFAIMFV

-268 SSQAAYRTKILFDSN
+268 SSQAAYRTKILFDAN

-316 DKDALQTLVYALD
+316 NKDALQTLVYALD
-329 DSFKVGEKELNT
+329 DSFQMGEKELNI
-341 AKSILI
+341 AMNILI
-347 NDSYAYKDAQLR
+347 NHSYDYKDAQLR
-359 CDYYPIKTQLRTYGI
+359 CDYYPLKTQLRTYGI

-389 SIVLSLVGECALA
+389 SIILSLVGECALA
-402 IENLFNAKEKELAA
+402 LENLFNEKEKELAA

-449 LISNS
+449 LISNAS
-454 VSFDEQT
+454 SFDEQT

-488 LEEGRINLNFTAEL
+488 LEEGRMNLNFTAEL
-502 INEVVAEAVKHVHM
+502 IDEVVAEAVKHVHM

-524 VVHKDELLLAKM
+524 IVHKDEFLLAKM
-536 DARLIIQVI
+536 DTRLIIQVI
-545 INILDNAMKYTPSDS
+545 INILDNAIKYTSKDS

-594 MFYTGANKLA
+594 MFYTGANKMA
-604 DSRRGI
+604 DSRRSI
-610 GLGLSLCKSIISV
+610 GLGLALCKSIISV

-647 EIKINESSCD
+647 EIKINE
-657 IDS
+657 

>member
-1 MAQNAEKQSKKKEHI
+1 MQSSEKQSKKKEHI

-29 VETASKMAR
+29 VETASKMAK
-38 AFDANFTAL
+38 AFGANFTAL
-47 YIKTSQSEV
+47 YIKTSQSEI
-56 LSEENAKR
+56 LSEENATR

-93 YAKTSGATK
+93 YAKTSGVTK
-102 IVIGRNATKRAGIIK
+102 IVIGRNATKRAGLIR

-125 IVLATNI
+125 ISLVTSI

-140 NSDLREQ
+140 DSDLREQ
-147 KETLFKK
+147 KANLFRK
-154 TNALSIIKDLAISLG
+154 TNALSIIKDLAISFG

-178 LFFAYL
+178 LFFAHL

-203 IITSSKIT
+203 IITSSKT
-211 WGFSSVASVLI
+211 AWGFSSVASVLI

-228 KPRFTLMA
+228 KPRFSLMA
-236 YGDGYPITFAIMLV
+236 YGDGYPITFAIMFV

-268 SSQAAYRTKILFDSN
+268 SSQAAYRTKILFDAN

-316 DKDALQTLVYALD
+316 NKDALQTLVYALD
-329 DSFKVGEKELNT
+329 DSFQMGEKELNIAT
-341 AKSILI
+341 SILI
-347 NDSYAYKDAQLR
+347 NHSYDYKDAQLR
-359 CDYYPIKTQLRTYGI
+359 CDYYPLKTQLRTYGI

-389 SIVLSLVGECALA
+389 SIILSLVGECALA
-402 IENLFNAKEKELAA
+402 LENLFNAKEKELAA

-449 LISNS
+449 LISNAS
-454 VSFDEQT
+454 SFDEQT

-488 LEEGRINLNFTAEL
+488 LEEGRMNLNFTAEL
-502 INEVVAEAVKHVHM
+502 IDEVVAEAVKHVHM

-524 VVHKDELLLAKM
+524 VVHKDEFLLAKM
-536 DARLIIQVI
+536 DTRLIIQVI
-545 INILDNAMKYTPSDS
+545 INILDNAMKYTPTDS
-560 MITITTEKQ
+560 LVTVITEKQ
-569 KDKAIISIADN
+569 NDKAVISIADN

-594 MFYTGANKLA
+594 MFYTGAKKLA
-604 DSRRGI
+604 DSRRSI
-610 GLGLSLCKSIISV
+610 GLGLALCKSIISV
-623 HGGEIFVKDN
+623 HNGEIFVKDN

-647 EIKINESSCD
+647 EIEINE
-657 IDS
+657 

>member
-1 MAQNAEKQSKKKEHI
+1 MQSSEKQSKKKEHI

-29 VETASKMAR
+29 VETASKMAK
-38 AFDANFTAL
+38 AFGANFTAL
-47 YIKTSQSEV
+47 YIKTSQSEI
-56 LSEENAKR
+56 LSEENATR

-93 YAKTSGATK
+93 YAKTSGVTK
-102 IVIGRNATKRAGIIK
+102 IVIGRNATKRAGLIR

-125 IVLATNI
+125 ISLVTSI

-140 NSDLREQ
+140 DSDLREQ
-147 KETLFKK
+147 KANLFRK
-154 TNALSIIKDLAISLG
+154 TNALSIIKDLAISFG

-178 LFFAYL
+178 LFFAHL

-203 IITSSKIT
+203 IITSSKT
-211 WGFSSVASVLI
+211 AWGFTSVASVLI

-228 KPRFTLMA
+228 KPRFSLMA
-236 YGDGYPITFAIMLV
+236 YGDGYPITFAIMFV

-268 SSQAAYRTKILFDSN
+268 SSQAAYRTKILFDAN

-290 DDEEVLKITAEQLKK
+290 NDEEVLRITAEQLKK
-305 LLNREIVIFKQ
+305 LLNREIVVFKR
-316 DKDALQTLVYALD
+316 DKDGLQTLIYGLE
-329 DSFKVGEKELNT
+329 DSFQIEEIELKT
-341 AKSILI
+341 ASNILV
-347 NDSYAYKDAQLR
+347 NLSSDYNNAQSR
-359 CDYYPIKTQLRTYGI
+359 CDYYPMKTQLRTYGV
-374 VAVYKNE
+374 VAVYKSE

-402 IENLFNAKEKELAA
+402 LENLFNAKEKELAA

-449 LISNS
+449 LISNAA
-454 VSFDEQT
+454 SFDEQT

-467 DIYNDS
+467 DIYHDS

-488 LEEGRINLNFTAEL
+488 LEEGRMNLNFTTEL
-502 INEVVAEAVKHVHM
+502 VDEVVAEAIKHVHQ
-516 RQGGQKIT
+516 RERGQKIT

-536 DARLIIQVI
+536 DTRLIIQVI
-545 INILDNAMKYTPSDS
+545 INILDNAMKYTPTDS
-560 MITITTEKQ
+560 LVTVITEKQ
-569 KDKAIISIADN
+569 NDKAVISIADN

-594 MFYTGANKLA
+594 MFYTGAKKLA
-604 DSRRGI
+604 DSRRSI
-610 GLGLSLCKSIISV
+610 GLGLALCKSIISV
-623 HGGEIFVKDN
+623 HNGEIFVKDN

-647 EIKINESSCD
+647 EIEINE
-657 IDS
+657 